1 MKSLRTKIAA
11 GAIAIVALVAAPTA
25 AMAYTPV
32 GPSGA
37 TTSIPAGGSATF
49 LFDFSGTGTVV
60 YTLTGEGVGPG
71 SLAMVKAAPTSTQ
84 VTKATGETVT
94 VTLPTNATGQYTLV
108 GVRDGG
114 AEEIT
119 LTINATIATTGF
131 DASSML
137 GVWIGGGVLLLG
149 GVLVTVFAARRE
161 RQDA

>member
-11 GAIAIVALVAAPTA
+11 AAIAIVALVAAPTA

-32 GPSGA
+32 PPSG
-37 TTSIPAGGSATF
+37 TTTTIPAGGSATF
-49 LFDFSGTGTVV
+49 LFDFSGTGTVT

-71 SLAMVKAAPTSTQ
+71 SLAMVKAAPTT
-84 VTKATGETVT
+84 VTLDRAAGETVK
-94 VTLPTNATGQYTLV
+94 VTLPTNAQGSYELK
-108 GVRDGG
+108 G
-114 AEEIT
+114 ALGSETIT

>member
-11 GAIAIVALVAAPTA
+11 VVIAIVALVAAPTA

-32 GPSGA
+32 PPSGT

-49 LFDFSGTGTVV
+49 LFDFTGTGTVT

-71 SLAMVKAAPTSTQ
+71 SLAMVKAAPTSTS
-84 VTKATGETVT
+84 VAKAAGETVK
-94 VTLPTNATGQYTLV
+94 VTLPTNATGQYQLK
-108 GVRDGG
+108 GMLGS
-114 AEEIT
+114 EEIT

>member
-11 GAIAIVALVAAPTA
+11 VAIAIVALVAAPTA

-32 GPSGA
+32 PPSG
-37 TTSIPAGGSATF
+37 TTTTIPAGGSATF
-49 LFDFSGTGTVV
+49 LFDFSGTGTVT

-71 SLAMVKAAPTSTQ
+71 SLAMVKAAPPSTQ
-84 VTKATGETVT
+84 VSKAVGETVT
-94 VTLPTNATGQYTLV
+94 VTLPSNATETYTLV
-108 GVRDGG
+108 GTLGS
-114 AEEIT
+114 ESIT
-119 LTINATIATTGF
+119 LTINATLATTGF

>member
-11 GAIAIVALVAAPTA
+11 VAIAIVALVAAPTA

-32 GPSGA
+32 PPSG
-37 TTSIPAGGSATF
+37 TTTTIPAGGSATF
-49 LFDFSGTGTVV
+49 LFDFIGTGTVD
-60 YTLTGEGVGPG
+60 YTWTGEGVGPG

-84 VTKATGETVT
+84 VTKATGQTVK
-94 VTLPTNATGQYTLV
+94 VTLPSNATGQYVLV

-114 AEEIT
+114 AETIT
-119 LTINATIATTGF
+119 LRINATIATTGF
-131 DASSML
+131 DATSML

-161 RQDA
+161 RPDA